1 MNPVLYVS
9 TLLSKFKNTIL
20 LIGCFYCYITSAKGF
35 NNIDTTVTSTRAQ
48 AIAYIQKIT
57 VLQKSN
63 YWPNINPGLF
73 LANLKSNIYN
83 PLSIFEGSN
92 TNFCGYAA
100 LSYLPLHNDPLGYAK
115 FMMKLF
121 EYGKASIRDEKIFPS
136 LAIQKAAGSL
146 IFKGTLD
153 IRPADQLWFLCLAD
167 HFKGYLNYLNNKFQP
182 GDEDRMWAAV
192 NYAKFNRMIQRLYNF
207 RVDAIGSDLIRP
219 HVKDLYGYISEKLV
233 TGTVFLF
240 LDNRYLTKK
249 QHSDFRPTI
258 PTHFITVLDII
269 KKGDLITITYWDYG
283 GKTLQQL
290 SPAFLKKIIFGILHC
305 TKKLSDG

>member
-1 MNPVLYVS
+1 MYRKCCQ
-9 TLLSKFKNTIL
+9 KFKNIIL
-20 LIGCFYCYITSAKGF
+20 IIGCFYCFDTSARGL
-35 NNIDTTVTSTRAQ
+35 NNIDTTVTSASAQ
-48 AIAYIQKIT
+48 AITYIEKIT
-57 VLQKSN
+57 LLHKSSH
-63 YWPNINPGLF
+63 WPNIKPDLF

-83 PLSIFEGSN
+83 PLSIYEGSN

-115 FMMKLF
+115 FMMELY
-121 EYGKASIRDEKIFPS
+121 EEGEANIRNEKFFPS
-136 LAIQKAAGSL
+136 QAIHKAAGAL
-146 IFKGTLD
+146 VFKGTLD

-167 HFKGYLNYLNNKFQP
+167 HFKGYLNYFNNNFQP
-182 GDEDRMWAAV
+182 GDEDKMWAAV
-192 NYAKFNRMIQRLYNF
+192 NYAKFNRMIQRLYNYK
-207 RVDAIGSDLIRP
+207 VDAIGSDLIRP
-219 HVKDLYGYISEKLV
+219 HVNDLYKYISEKLT
-233 TGTVFLF
+233 TGTIFLF

-249 QHSDFRPTI
+249 QHSNFRPTI

-269 KKGDLITITYWDYG
+269 KTGDLITITYWDYG

>member
-1 MNPVLYVS
+1 MYRNCCQ
-9 TLLSKFKNTIL
+9 KFKNIIL
-20 LIGCFYCYITSAKGF
+20 LIGCFYCFIAVALGL
-35 NNIDTTVTSTRAQ
+35 NNIDTTLTSSKAQ
-48 AIAYIQKIT
+48 ATAYIDKIT
-57 VLQKSN
+57 MLPKSIH
-63 YWPNINPGLF
+63 WPNIKPELF

-83 PLSIFEGSN
+83 PLSIYEGSN

-100 LSYLPLHNDPLGYAK
+100 LSYLPLHYDPLGYAK
-115 FMMKLF
+115 FMMQLF
-121 EYGKASIRDEKIFPS
+121 ENGEANIRNEKFLPS
-136 LAIQKAAGSL
+136 LAIHKAAGAL
-146 IFKGTLD
+146 VFKGTLD

-167 HFKGYLNYLNNKFQP
+167 HFKGYLNYFNNNFQP
-182 GDEDRMWAAV
+182 GDEDKMWAAV
-192 NYAKFNRMIQRLYNF
+192 NYAKFNRMIQKLYNYK
-207 RVDAIGSDLIRP
+207 VDAIGSDLIRP
-219 HVKDLYGYISEKLV
+219 RVNNLFEYISEKLT

-249 QHSDFRPTI
+249 QHSNFRPTI

-269 KKGDLITITYWDYG
+269 KTGDLITITYWDYG